1 MSFDNLKLVK
11 SSKLPYEM
19 DVHVIAIEKD
29 GKILDHYYYYDEE
42 FCERH
47 GISSLNYI
55 KNVLDWDNSVK
66 KWNWVHAWFRVASRK
81 RLPRDA
87 DIIPFEPH
95 ACIVVFNE
103 AYYVWRERNEAA

>member
-1 MSFDNLKLVK
+1 MSFDNLKLIK

-29 GKILDHYYYYDEE
+29 GKILDHFYYFDGYICKSY
-42 FCERH
+42 

-66 KWNWVHAWFRVASRK
+66 KWNWVHAWCRVASRK

-95 ACIVVFNE
+95 ACIVIFDE
-103 AYYVWRERNEAA
+103 AYYAWPERNEAA